1 MIKFGVTAPG
11 GQYKWLTQEGHKVV
25 YASGFDSVTNLVTTA
40 CADGV
45 GVNTEGSNKPSRL
58 MQLKIVPGGTD
69 AEDGRYKLF
78 NLIPVG
84 TRQRYLIST
93 DNEDYYIYATATA
106 FEVNPFSEQLQRQ
119 TVTVTLT
126 AEDPNFYLL
135 TPNSITKNISEASP
149 AVFTISNDGEAIG
162 FKLTVKTDAQ
172 NTNSLRNVT
181 VKVGDKTLSFTNII
195 NALGSYMV
203 ISTVKN
209 SKSATLYTKTGN
221 TSFTAQDVMGLRVD
235 GSTFPQLRARS
246 STTVTVSVNGTGAGT
261 AKLDFRRGY
270 DFI

>member
-1 MIKFGVTAPG
+1 M
-11 GQYKWLTQEGHKVV
+11 
-25 YASGFDSVTNLVTTA
+25 
-40 CADGV
+40 
-45 GVNTEGSNKPSRL
+45 
-58 MQLKIVPGGTD
+58 
-69 AEDGRYKLF
+69 
-78 NLIPVG
+78 
-84 TRQRYLIST
+84 
-93 DNEDYYIYATATA
+93 A

-135 TPNSITKNISEASP
+135 TPNSITKNISEVSP
-149 AVFTISNDGEAIG
+149 AVFTISNDGETVG

-181 VKVGDKTLSFTNII
+181 VKVGDKTLSFTNNI

-235 GSTFPQLRARS
+235 GSTFPQLHARS